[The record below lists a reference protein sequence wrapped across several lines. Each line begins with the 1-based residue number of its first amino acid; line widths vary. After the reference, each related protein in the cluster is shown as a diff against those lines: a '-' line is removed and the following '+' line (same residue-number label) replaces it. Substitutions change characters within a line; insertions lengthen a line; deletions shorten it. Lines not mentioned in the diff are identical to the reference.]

1 MPNHHSCNLKRL
13 SRLLFHELH
22 LAQKEEHRKKEED
35 KKKKEDKIKKKEEE
49 EKKKNEAVQSEC
61 PL

>member
-1 MPNHHSCNLKRL
+1 MLNHHSHNSKRL
-13 SRLLFHELH
+13 SKLLFHKLH
-22 LAQKEEHRKKEED
+22 LAQKEERQKKEED
-35 KKKKEDKIKKKEEE
+35 KRKKENEMKKQEE